1 MADIDLTSVFIHLL
15 GGLGLFL
22 LGMSLLTEGLKLAA
36 GSTLERV
43 LSLWTQTRLRGLITG
58 FTMTALMQS
67 SSAMT
72 VAAIGFVNAGILSF
86 QSSLW
91 LVFGS
96 NVGSTVTGWIV
107 AWIGFKIKIDA
118 MALPFIGV
126 GVTLKLMGEGTR
138 RGGLGGALAG
148 FGLLFLGID
157 LLKEGFSSLGPEALP
172 PLGGDLVSI
181 LIAVGIGII
190 ATIVLQASAATLT
203 LTLTA
208 VAGGILSLEA
218 GAGVV
223 IGANIG
229 TTITGIM
236 AAIAATP
243 NAKRL
248 AAAHVFFNLVT
259 TLAALVLLTPLLWLI
274 RALSEQLTGNGDPV
288 NQLVVFHTVFNLV
301 GVALMWPLSDFL
313 IRFLRTRFRS
323 KADELGRPRHLDHNV
338 AAVPALAVQALRR
351 ELGRMG
357 HLAMELAQ
365 NAVGL
370 QQPGRK
376 ETGTAA
382 GTDNDS
388 PAVFPDRKKAATE
401 RLSRNLQAIEHLLME
416 IGRFISEISQRPM
429 HPTISGQLPELLR
442 IATHFDTLARI
453 MHHLGLQPLATT
465 TVHTAIDALLAD
477 GLKFFYA
484 ADPLSADRSQSWLIE
499 TEAAHRVFEE
509 TYRATKN
516 HLLEA
521 GSNGQLPLALLYES
535 LAKISDLR
543 RAAEQALKAAQ
554 RISSTD
560 GPKTL

>member
-1 MADIDLTSVFIHLL
+1 
-15 GGLGLFL
+15 
-22 LGMSLLTEGLKLAA
+22 
-36 GSTLERV
+36 
-43 LSLWTQTRLRGLITG
+43 
-58 FTMTALMQS
+58 
-67 SSAMT
+67 
-72 VAAIGFVNAGILSF
+72 
-86 QSSLW
+86 
-91 LVFGS
+91 
-96 NVGSTVTGWIV
+96 
-107 AWIGFKIKIDA
+107 
-118 MALPFIGV
+118 MALPFIGI
-126 GVTLKLMGEGTR
+126 GVALKLMGEGTR

-181 LIAVGIGII
+181 LIAVGIGVI

-208 VAGGILSLEA
+208 VAGGMLSLEA

-229 TTITGIM
+229 TTITGIL

-259 TLAALVLLTPLLWLI
+259 TLAALALLTPLLCLI
-274 RALSEQLTGNGDPV
+274 RALSEQMTGNGDPV

-301 GVALMWPLSDFL
+301 GVALMWPMSDFL
-313 IRFLRTRFRS
+313 IRFLRTKFRS

-338 AAVPALAVQALRR
+338 AAVPALALQALRR

-365 NAVGL
+365 NAVRL
-370 QQPGRK
+370 QQPNRR
-376 ETGTAA
+376 EV
-382 GTDNDS
+382 TD
-388 PAVFPDRKKAATE
+388 

-429 HPTISGQLPELLR
+429 HPTVSGQLPEMLR
-442 IATHFDTLARI
+442 IATHFDTLAKI
-453 MHHLGLQPLATT
+453 MHQLGSQPLAETP
-465 TVHTAIDALLAD
+465 VQPAVDALLAD

-499 TEAAHRVFEE
+499 TEAAHRAFEE
-509 TYRATKN
+509 TYRSTKN

-521 GSNGQLPLALLYES
+521 GSNGQIPLALLYET

-554 RISSTD
+554 RICRTPLPSNT
-560 GPKTL
+560 